1 MKPASLR
8 LALLLSV
15 ALNLGVI
22 ATITLDRLRTPAAAP
37 NPPLHQVLG
46 LNADQRARWEAAERP
61 FLSQLDAA
69 TAQLEAHRA
78 ALIDALFAD
87 TVDSVRI
94 ESARAAIAELQQTQ
108 EQFKGLGHLGAL
120 DAAGDA
126 QYAQVKAKLSM
137 HVKERDGLVKEH
149 EQSAA
154 RLAALKQRLEAY
166 QAGKYD
172 TAK

>member
-87 TVDSVRI
+87 TVDSARI

-108 EQFKGLGHLGAL
+108 QRLIIEQLIAERAIL
-120 DAAGDA
+120 DAPQRA
-126 QYAQVKAKLSM
+126 Q
-137 HVKERDGLVKEH
+137 
-149 EQSAA
+149 
-154 RLAALKQRLEAY
+154 LATLLRGQPGTRSTVEDLH
-166 QAGKYD
+166 GR
-172 TAK
+172 

>member
-22 ATITLDRLRTPAAAP
+22 ATVALDRLRPPAAESKS
-37 NPPLHQVLG
+37 PLHQMLG
-46 LNADQRARWEAAERP
+46 LNEDQRARWEAAERP
-61 FLSQLDAA
+61 FLAQFDAA

-87 TVDSVRI
+87 TIDSARI

-108 EQFKGLGHLGAL
+108 QRLIIEQLNAERAIL
-120 DAAGDA
+120 DAQQRA
-126 QYAQVKAKLSM
+126 QLATLLRAQPGTRSTVEDL
-137 HVKERDGLVKEH
+137 HGR
-149 EQSAA
+149 
-154 RLAALKQRLEAY
+154 
-166 QAGKYD
+166 
-172 TAK
+172 

>member
-22 ATITLDRLRTPAAAP
+22 ATITLDRVRTPAAVP

-87 TVDSVRI
+87 TIDSARI

-108 EQFKGLGHLGAL
+108 QRLIIEQLIAERAIL
-120 DAAGDA
+120 DAPQRA
-126 QYAQVKAKLSM
+126 Q
-137 HVKERDGLVKEH
+137 
-149 EQSAA
+149 
-154 RLAALKQRLEAY
+154 LATLLRGQPGTHRTVEDLH
-166 QAGKYD
+166 GR
-172 TAK
+172 

>member
-22 ATITLDRLRTPAAAP
+22 ATVALDRLRPPAAESKPA
-37 NPPLHQVLG
+37 LHQMLG
-46 LNADQRARWEAAERP
+46 LNEDQRARWEAAERP
-61 FLSQLDAA
+61 FLQQFDTA

-87 TVDSVRI
+87 TIDSAHI

-108 EQFKGLGHLGAL
+108 QRLIIEQLIAERAIL
-120 DAAGDA
+120 DAPQRA
-126 QYAQVKAKLSM
+126 QLATLL
-137 HVKERDGLVKEH
+137 RDQPGTRSTVEDLH
-149 EQSAA
+149 G
-154 RLAALKQRLEAY
+154 R
-166 QAGKYD
+166 
-172 TAK
+172 

>member
-15 ALNLGVI
+15 ALNLGVV

-87 TVDSVRI
+87 TVDSARI

-108 EQFKGLGHLGAL
+108 QRLIIEQLIAERAIL
-120 DAAGDA
+120 DAPQRA
-126 QYAQVKAKLSM
+126 Q
-137 HVKERDGLVKEH
+137 
-149 EQSAA
+149 
-154 RLAALKQRLEAY
+154 LATLLRGQPGTRSTVEDLH
-166 QAGKYD
+166 GR
-172 TAK
+172 